1 MPSKKEFIIFFV
13 SLLIIALLTK
23 FHGLENDYSRL
34 ATVESIIER
43 NTFVLDNSSIMPN
56 VDKVYI
62 NGNFYSDKPP
72 MLSILAS
79 GVYFIMKNL
88 FNISFSSQPKL
99 AYYLITLLFIGV
111 LSSLTIVFF
120 YKSLKYIKIDEKY
133 KLILSFTLLL
143 ATLILPYSL
152 VFNNHIVAASLLFI
166 SFYFLLKLKF
176 EKEEAKYFLIS
187 GLCASLASTIDLVS
201 GGIFLIIFT
210 IYLLRLKNK
219 LKYLFFLGVV
229 LPITLHLIIN
239 ISITGDII
247 PANLHPEYF
256 DYPGSQFNEENLS
269 GFINHQSIK
278 DMFVY
283 GFNMLLG
290 KDGIFLYNPLLLLSL
305 LIIFNIINK
314 KHIFWKEAVSITL
327 GTVIILGYY
336 IIFSNNYGGRAYGI
350 RWFITFIPLLFYFCS
365 FIFTKKFRRYIPFF
379 YILLPIS
386 LVFSL
391 FGVID
396 PWEKLSTI
404 IKIKKIQLEYFLR
417 NISKK

>member
-1 MPSKKEFIIFFV
+1 
-13 SLLIIALLTK
+13 
-23 FHGLENDYSRL
+23 
-34 ATVESIIER
+34 
-43 NTFVLDNSSIMPN
+43 
-56 VDKVYI
+56 
-62 NGNFYSDKPP
+62 
-72 MLSILAS
+72 
-79 GVYFIMKNL
+79 
-88 FNISFSSQPKL
+88 
-99 AYYLITLLFIGV
+99 
-111 LSSLTIVFF
+111 
-120 YKSLKYIKIDEKY
+120 
-133 KLILSFTLLL
+133 
-143 ATLILPYSL
+143 
-152 VFNNHIVAASLLFI
+152 
-166 SFYFLLKLKF
+166 
-176 EKEEAKYFLIS
+176 
-187 GLCASLASTIDLVS
+187 
-201 GGIFLIIFT
+201 
-210 IYLLRLKNK
+210 
-219 LKYLFFLGVV
+219 
-229 LPITLHLIIN
+229 
-239 ISITGDII
+239 
-247 PANLHPEYF
+247 
-256 DYPGSQFNEENLS
+256 
-269 GFINHQSIK
+269 
-278 DMFVY
+278 
-283 GFNMLLG
+283 MLLG